1 MKINIIQFLRSKCCK
16 TLEMINSRLLL
27 LSLLLMVLSFTVSGQ
42 KREITVLFQ
51 GEYNNQRVKLFAD
64 GKLLADTV
72 LNEVTD
78 SLGIVASFTLDSVP
92 GKIEL
97 RYGWFRK
104 IEVSNFNSFPAN
116 EFNDPFYS
124 TEERTYISFFRLYY
138 FGLIPRQK
146 LTWSYS
152 IKPAGRRLT
161 KFDRRRVFR
170 RSSFGK

>member
-1 MKINIIQFLRSKCCK
+1 
-16 TLEMINSRLLL
+16 
-27 LSLLLMVLSFTVSGQ
+27 MVLSFTVSGQ

-97 RYGWFRK
+97 RYG
-104 IEVSNFNSFPAN
+104 
-116 EFNDPFYS
+116 
-124 TEERTYISFFRLYY
+124 
-138 FGLIPRQK
+138 
-146 LTWSYS
+146 
-152 IKPAGRRLT
+152 
-161 KFDRRRVFR
+161 
-170 RSSFGK
+170 